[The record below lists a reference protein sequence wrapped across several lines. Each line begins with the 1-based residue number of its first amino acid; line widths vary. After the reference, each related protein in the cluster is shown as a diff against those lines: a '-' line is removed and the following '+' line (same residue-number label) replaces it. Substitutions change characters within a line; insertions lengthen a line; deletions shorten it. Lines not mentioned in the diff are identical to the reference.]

1 MSVTHANGNVT
12 EARKDL
18 KGTLGDLTTQTK
30 ERAADLATQ
39 TKDVARRRPVPLV
52 TAAAAGVATAVVAV
66 ITVMRRRKAK
76 QTPRQKAV
84 NAWRRTS
91 KSVRKRVKR

>member
-18 KGTLGDLTTQTK
+18 GDTIGDLTSQTK
-30 ERAADLATQ
+30 ERATALVEQ
-39 TKDVARRRPVPLV
+39 TKGTARRRPVPLV
-52 TAAAAGVATAVVAV
+52 TAAAAGVATAVAAV
-66 ITVMRRRKAK
+66 ITVVRRRKAK
-76 QTPRQKAV
+76 QTPRQRAV